1 MAGGPPALPEMSN
14 YDIIIVGG
22 GHNGLVTA
30 AYLAKAGLKI
40 LVLERRECIGGASL
54 TEEIHPGWRCSTLAH
69 ATGPF
74 SPQIASDLNLSQL
87 GLEIITPAARVLALG
102 PDGRSL
108 CLFDDVSRS
117 VSEIEKFSARDAK
130 NYPEFLKSFARIGKV
145 LSPLVTMTPPS
156 IDQPAAADVWQLGKI
171 GLAFRG
177 LGKRDEYRL
186 LRWAP
191 MAVADLVAEW
201 FETELLRATV
211 AARGIY
217 GAFAGPWSAGSSLG
231 LIWQAAFAGNP
242 LGPASFVKGGMGAL
256 SEALAA
262 AASAAGAE
270 VRTGVQVDQIADADR
285 DKARVLLASGE
296 ELHARAVVS
305 NADPRTTF
313 LRLVDPVDLDPNF
326 LMKVQ
331 NYRAV
336 GTAAKINVALSGL
349 PSFTGVN
356 EDSAALSGRIHIGT
370 DIDYLERAFD
380 AAKYGEFSQ
389 EPYCDITIPSL
400 SDPSL
405 VAPGK
410 HVMSVFVQFA
420 PYKLKQGDWSTR
432 REEFADLVINQLTR
446 YAPDLRELIIAR
458 QVITPHDLEETFGL
472 NGGHIHH
479 GEQSLDQFF
488 TFRPLLGWAQYRT
501 PLRRLYLCGAGTHPG
516 GGVTGVPGANAA
528 REILK
533 DVKGGKV

>member
-1 MAGGPPALPEMSN
+1 MAN
-14 YDIIIVGG
+14 YDIVIVGA

-40 LVLERRECIGGASL
+40 LVLERRDHVGGASV

-69 ATGPF
+69 AAGPF

-87 GLEIITPAARVLALG
+87 GLEIITPEARVLALG
-102 PDGRSL
+102 PDGRSF
-108 CLFDDVSRS
+108 CLYDDPSRA
-117 VSEIEKFSARDAK
+117 VSEIEKFSPHDAK

-156 IDQPAAADVWQLGKI
+156 IDQPAAADVWQLGKM

-177 LGKRDEYRL
+177 LGKKDEYRL

-201 FETELLRATV
+201 FDTELLRATV

-217 GAFAGPWSAGSSLG
+217 GAFAGPWSAGTSLG
-231 LIWQAAFAGNP
+231 LIWQAAIAGNP

-256 SEALAA
+256 TDALAA

-270 VRTGVQVDQIADADR
+270 VRTGAQVDQIADADNE
-285 DKARVLLASGE
+285 RVRLVLSNGE
-296 ELHARAVVS
+296 EIPARAVVS

-326 LMKVQ
+326 LIKVQ
-331 NYRAV
+331 NYRAI
-336 GTAAKINVALSGL
+336 GAAAKINFALSGR
-349 PSFTGVN
+349 PVFTGVN
-356 EDSAALSGRIHIGT
+356 GNSAALSGRIHIGA

-380 AAKYGEFSQ
+380 AAKYGEFSS
-389 EPYCDITIPSL
+389 EPYFDITIPSL
-400 SDPSL
+400 TDPSL
-405 VAPGK
+405 APEGK

-420 PYKLKQGDWSTR
+420 PFRLTQGDWSIR

-446 YAPDLRELIIAR
+446 YAPGLPELIVSR
-458 QVITPHDLEETFGL
+458 QVITPDDLEQTFGL
-472 NGGHIHH
+472 SGGHIHH

-488 TFRPLLGWAQYRT
+488 TFRPLIGWSQYRT

-516 GGVTGVPGANAA
+516 GGVTGIPGANAA

-533 DVKGGKV
+533 DVKAGKV